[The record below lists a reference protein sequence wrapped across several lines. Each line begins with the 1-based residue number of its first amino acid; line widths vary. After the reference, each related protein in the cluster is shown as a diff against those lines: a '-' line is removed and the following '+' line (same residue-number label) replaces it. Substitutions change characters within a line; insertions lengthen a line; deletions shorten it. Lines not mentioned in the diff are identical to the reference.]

1 MNTKTHSLLTKP
13 TMLQTASAWS
23 RGFAGVNS
31 IPGVSGSFEGWD
43 G

>member
-1 MNTKTHSLLTKP
+1 MKTVIHSLLNKT

>member
-1 MNTKTHSLLTKP
+1 MNTTNHSLLTKS
-13 TMLQTASAWS
+13 TMLQTASVWS
-23 RGFAGVNS
+23 RGFAGLNS